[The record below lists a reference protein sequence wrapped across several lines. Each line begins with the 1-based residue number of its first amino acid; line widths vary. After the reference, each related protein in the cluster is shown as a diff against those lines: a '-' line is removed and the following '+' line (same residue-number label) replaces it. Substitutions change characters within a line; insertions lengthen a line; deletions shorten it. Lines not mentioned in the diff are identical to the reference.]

1 MSVVWLV
8 PRRSPAGHP
17 CPVAGI
23 VCVEVQG
30 QDIEAVAHL
39 LAGFEII
46 VTSEVPIGSEL
57 LEYCRRVRGVI
68 GIGPRASEL
77 VDWTLAERRGL
88 LVAITDAE
96 IDSSPALERLL
107 AAIAK
112 MENHLRA
119 LDDIAEHW
127 EGT

>member
-8 PRRSPAGHP
+8 PRRAPAGSP

-23 VCVEVQG
+23 ACIEVHG
-30 QDIEAVAHL
+30 QDIETVAHL
-39 LAGFEII
+39 LAGFEIV

-57 LEYCRRVRGVI
+57 LERCRRVRGVI
-68 GIGPRASEL
+68 GAGPRASEL
-77 VDWTLAERRGL
+77 VDWTLADRRGL
-88 LVAITDAE
+88 LVAILDAGL
-96 IDSSPALERLL
+96 DGSPALERLL
-107 AAIAK
+107 AAIAE
-112 MENHLRA
+112 MESHLRA